1 MSKKKLTSIIST
13 VVAVALGLAM
23 FLLTDGHIKK
33 TKSVHEQMAAG
44 FSEMRTL
51 LSELMD
57 AGTAGGMPAMLS
69 YARSN
74 KPRATEATNKLR
86 AACDYFEKLR
96 VPSSLKD
103 ELKAVRAGI
112 PEMRSFADSFDAMF
126 GGVMLES
133 EFESAVADM
142 GTRAERLVAADG
154 FAQAEANFIKELN
167 RLTSRSRSRFIW
179 LIVARE

>member
-13 VVAVALGLAM
+13 VVAIALGLTA

-33 TKSVHEQMAAG
+33 TKSVHDEMVAG

-57 AGTAGGMPAMLS
+57 AGRSGGMPEMLS
-69 YARSN
+69 YARSS
-74 KPRATEATNKLR
+74 KPRATEAANKLR

-112 PEMRSFADSFDAMF
+112 PEMRSFADAFDAMF

-142 GTRAERLVAADG
+142 ATRAERLVAADG
-154 FAQAEANFIKELN
+154 FAQAEADFIKELN
-167 RLTSRSRSRFIW
+167 RLNSRKHFVW
-179 LIVARE
+179 LVVRE